1 MTKNVG
7 GAAMIE
13 VVTMSSRGQ
22 LVIPKRIRKE
32 MGLQERDK
40 FIIVRDSENVILRRI
55 KKGNPD
61 KKLLSLLDEFARK
74 FEEAQ
79 ISPEDVKEEIKKARG
94 RK

>member
-1 MTKNVG
+1 
-7 GAAMIE
+7 MIE

-55 KKGNPD
+55 KRGQPD
-61 KKLLSLLDEFARK
+61 KKLLSLLDEFAKK
-74 FEEAQ
+74 FEEAH
-79 ISPEDVKEEIKKARG
+79 ISPEEVKEEIRKARA

>member
-1 MTKNVG
+1 
-7 GAAMIE
+7 MIE

-22 LVIPKRIRKE
+22 LVIPKSIRKE

-40 FIIVRDSENVILRRI
+40 FIIVRDSENVILRKI
-55 KKGNPD
+55 KKGQPD
-61 KKLLSLLDEFARK
+61 KKLLSLLDELARK

-79 ISPEDVKEEIKKARG
+79 ISPEDVKEEIRRARA

>member
-1 MTKNVG
+1 
-7 GAAMIE
+7 MIE

-40 FIIVRDSENVILRRI
+40 FIIVRDSENVILRKI
-55 KKGNPD
+55 KKGQPD
-61 KKLLSLLDEFARK
+61 RKLLSLLDEFARK
-74 FEEAQ
+74 FEEAR
-79 ISPEDVKEEIKKARG
+79 ISPEDVKEEIRKARA

>member
-1 MTKNVG
+1 
-7 GAAMIE
+7 MIE

-55 KKGNPD
+55 KRGQPD

-74 FEEAQ
+74 FEEAR
-79 ISPEDVKEEIKKARG
+79 ISPEEVKEEIRKARA

>member
-1 MTKNVG
+1 
-7 GAAMIE
+7 MIE

-40 FIIVRDSENVILRRI
+40 FIIVRDSENVILRKI
-55 KKGNPD
+55 KKGQPD
-61 KKLLSLLDEFARK
+61 RKLLSLIDEFARK
-74 FEEAQ
+74 FEEAR
-79 ISPEDVKEEIKKARG
+79 ISPEDVKEEIRKARA

>member
-1 MTKNVG
+1 
-7 GAAMIE
+7 MIE

-40 FIIVRDSENVILRRI
+40 FIIVRDSENVILRKI
-55 KKGNPD
+55 KRGQPD
-61 KKLLSLLDEFARK
+61 RKLLSLLDEFAKK
-74 FEEAQ
+74 FEEAR
-79 ISPEDVKEEIKKARG
+79 ISAEDVKEEIRKARA

>member
-55 KKGNPD
+55 KKGHPD

>member
-1 MTKNVG
+1 
-7 GAAMIE
+7 MIE

-22 LVIPKRIRKE
+22 LVIPKSIRNE

-40 FIIVRDSENVILRRI
+40 FIIVRDNENVILRKI
-55 KKGNPD
+55 KKGQPD
-61 KKLLSLLDEFARK
+61 KKLLSLLDELARK

-79 ISPEDVKEEIKKARG
+79 ISPEDVKEEIRKARA

>member
-1 MTKNVG
+1 
-7 GAAMIE
+7 MIE